1 MKRIYLE
8 GVDIRVLHI
17 VREDSDYFVC
27 PYVDGQWRIGYVS
40 NDNPETLIAFGG
52 PTAEEDARDA
62 LRAIGVLLGME
73 EKA

>member
-8 GVDIRVLHI
+8 NGLERVLHI
-17 VREDSDYFVC
+17 VREDVDYFISDDEDGDWSL
-27 PYVDGQWRIGYVS
+27 YIEGVDKAVIS
-40 NDNPETLIAFGG
+40 FGA